1 MILLNVNANERLEMC
16 HKIQFTKKDAI
27 NGKTYKKGDV
37 VNVSSSI
44 YDALKQN
51 GSIKDLTKEK
61 KGK

>member
-1 MILLNVNANERLEMC
+1 MC